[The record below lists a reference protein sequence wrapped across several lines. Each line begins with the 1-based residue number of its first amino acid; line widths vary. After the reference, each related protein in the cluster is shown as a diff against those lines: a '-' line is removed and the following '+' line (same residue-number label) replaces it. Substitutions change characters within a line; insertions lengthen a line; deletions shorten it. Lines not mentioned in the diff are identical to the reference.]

1 MKKVKEEIAITEAP
15 PCFRNYRPFPLFT
28 VETEENTDLIEVTQ
42 GDTVILQ
49 KRSFHHLDGICASSY
64 SLRSE
69 IEDGVDLTPAPN
81 QLPSK
86 MSIVD
91 KSTQFMNNF
100 KISSSHE

>member
-1 MKKVKEEIAITEAP
+1 MKKAKEEIVFTEAP
-15 PCFRNYRPFPLFT
+15 ICFRNYRSFPLIS

-69 IEDGVDLTPAPN
+69 IEDGVALTPAPN

-100 KISSSHE
+100 NTSSLHE